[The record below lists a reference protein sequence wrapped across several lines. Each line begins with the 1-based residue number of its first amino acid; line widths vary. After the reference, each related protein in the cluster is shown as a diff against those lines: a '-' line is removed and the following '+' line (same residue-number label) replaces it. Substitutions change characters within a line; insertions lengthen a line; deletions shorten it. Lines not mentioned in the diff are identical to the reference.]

1 MNCRII
7 KKAISFLFFFLV
19 PVAFGFS
26 QVEESAKDGAEKRIF
41 FEYFTAKGKSVISDE
56 AALSA
61 LYLYESEQQ
70 EFLGGVQSASERLT
84 FSGEYKYFFCT
95 GKYGTVAFDGVAS
108 IEKYSDISLRT
119 NSFFGVACQYDFSR
133 NFFIGCE
140 FLTGVKSVKYFDL
153 DIPVKW
159 KFDPLMSFTF
169 GYRNSIGSK
178 IVLRVSSRDT
188 FYFPNFG
195 YIFCGLG
202 IRQDFKCGVSLKAN
216 VTMRTIDLMT
226 ISSNIDGWS
235 ASFGFGLR
243 L

>member
-7 KKAISFLFFFLV
+7 KKVISFLFVFLV

-26 QVEESAKDGAEKRIF
+26 QMEDSINDDAGKRIF

-61 LYLYESEQQ
+61 YYLYESDQQ
-70 EFLGGVQSASERLT
+70 EILGGVQSASERLT
-84 FSGEYKYFFCT
+84 FSGEYRYFFCT
-95 GKYGTVAFDGVAS
+95 GKYGTVAFEGVAS

-119 NSFFGVACQYDFSR
+119 NHFLGVACQYDFCR

-159 KFDPLMSFTF
+159 KFDPLMSFSF
-169 GYRNSIGSK
+169 GYRNSMGSEIILK
-178 IVLRVSSRDT
+178 VSSRDT

-202 IRQDFKCGVSLKAN
+202 LRQDFKSGLSLKAN
-216 VTMRTIDLMT
+216 VTMRAIDLMT

-235 ASFGFGLR
+235 GSFGFGFR